1 MTQIAKFIAP
11 ALVATLGIGIAA
23 TPALAHSNH
32 GYGYGNRTE
41 ASRYMPVRNA
51 AARHVDVRSDI
62 NQLDRQIARAQS
74 RRTISNR
81 EARGLQRDAN
91 QVKRLYAQYARNG
104 LTAREAQAIKIRV
117 DRIQFA
123 LRAERRDRDG
133 RRG

>member
-1 MTQIAKFIAP
+1 MTKFAKLIAP
-11 ALVATLGIGIAA
+11 ALVAALGIGAA
-23 TPALAHSNH
+23 TPAMAQWNN
-32 GYGYGNRTE
+32 NR
-41 ASRYMPVRNA
+41 ADAARYTPVRN
-51 AARHVDVRSDI
+51 HDVRSDI
-62 NQLDRQIARAQS
+62 DQLDRQIARAEA
-74 RRTISNR
+74 RRTISSR

-104 LTAREAQAIKIRV
+104 LTAREAQALKIRV